1 MFHFLYLHACQGSN
15 DFPGSNDFAQPPIR
29 SVFNSCHVPAV
40 KIRIDSTSLLT
51 LNIDRFL
58 YIYIQLQGRIGIN
71 LCVTICEYFDE
82 QFSATKSQPLSSLWQ
97 EVGSNLVVD
106 DQDGMGDNP
115 GTPVTKHEQNGLQEN
130 TYLGGVCV

>member
-1 MFHFLYLHACQGSN
+1 M
-15 DFPGSNDFAQPPIR
+15 
-29 SVFNSCHVPAV
+29 
-40 KIRIDSTSLLT
+40 
-51 LNIDRFL
+51 
-58 YIYIQLQGRIGIN
+58 GIN